1 MTMVKSHTRKK
12 YAKPANEEIRAVSN
26 AATDYIKQWTARELG
41 KIQQAQTSP
50 LCIPVSNGYKIGQ
63 YRLTTHPNKTC
74 EVYDHNHELVHIFEN
89 KISAMLY
96 TVYTIKRRY
105 QSADEIMVL
114 DKEINKNY
122 TDMLSLRHGI
132 EAARKNKDYLLV
144 DSRLAR
150 LEIAETKLTIARRK
164 VSQIHLYAKLA
175 KVWDLT

>member
-12 YAKPANEEIRAVSN
+12 YANPAKHEIRAVSN
-26 AATDYIKQWTARELG
+26 AATDYIKQWTTRELG

-50 LCIPVSNGYKIGQ
+50 LCIPVNNGYKIGQ
-63 YRLTTHPNKTC
+63 YRLITHPNKTC
-74 EVYDHNHELVHIFEN
+74 EVYNHNHELVHIFEN

-105 QSADEIMVL
+105 HSADEIIIL
-114 DKEINKNY
+114 DREINKNY
-122 TDMLSLRHGI
+122 TDMLSLRHII

-144 DSRLAR
+144 DSRVAR
-150 LEIAETKLTIARRK
+150 LEMAETKLTIARNK

-175 KVWDLT
+175 KVWD